1 MVNTGHVKT
10 KGIVKLDS
18 FENIPWYSCTKADKY
33 STAVNFFYP
42 CRSRWFIFTK
52 QIIVLI
58 WVIIYSYLQRFFKIG
73 VLKTLY
79 TIHRKTTVSESLF
92 NQPVSC
98 YFFNKRLRRFLV
110 DIAKLS
116 RTPFLQ
122 EHLETPDS
130 VFMEHICNYN
140 IIKFNVTYPKWLF
153 EPFETLIKIE
163 MYTCKI
169 RITWTWEII
178 LFLLLWFCKI
188 CY

>member
-1 MVNTGHVKT
+1 MSIFPGIAARKLTNT
-10 KGIVKLDS
+10 
-18 FENIPWYSCTKADKY
+18 P
-33 STAVNFFYP
+33 AVIFFYP

-92 NQPVSC
+92 NQSVAC
-98 YFFNKRLRRFLV
+98 YFSNKRLRRFLV

-130 VFMEHICNYN
+130 VFIEHSCNYN
-140 IIKFNVTYPKWLF
+140 IIKLNVNWPRCLF
-153 EPFETLIKIE
+153 QPFVETLKNIE
-163 MYTCKI
+163 MSC
-169 RITWTWEII
+169 EIS
-178 LFLLLWFCKI
+178 LFLVFWFCRI